1 MDVVDKDKEYTLFA
15 GRSSPIVDC
24 VVALAAGVLT
34 TLSAAPFSLWWL
46 GPVAVALVYWKIASL
61 TPAMATLRG
70 WCYGVGLFGS
80 GTSWVFVAI
89 HDFSGT
95 GALVAMFL
103 TTLFVSVLALFFAVP
118 FGLYRRITG
127 PRFAFLSFAGM
138 WVVSEWLRTWLL
150 TGFPWLLLGTSQIDS
165 PLAPWAPVGGVYLLS
180 LMTAL
185 TGTLGVEVLRRRWIF
200 LVPMAALWIVPFLLP
215 AQWTTPAGKPI
226 RVALLQ
232 GNLDQRIKW
241 TAQGQREAV
250 NIYTTMTQEQAR
262 DIDLIVW
269 PEAALPMLEQEAQ
282 QILEQVASDLGPDT
296 ALLTGILQRDSEGRS
311 YNSVIGLND
320 VQGEYQKAHLV
331 PFGEYLPFQSL
342 LAGTLAFFDLPTP
355 RLTPGS
361 DVQAPLHVAGTTI
374 GTAICYEIIFA
385 DHVAQQARNAELL
398 LTVSNDTW
406 FGRSIGPHQHLQMA
420 RLRALENGRHLL
432 RATSNGVTAIIDSQ
446 GHVTARAPQFE
457 PASLTGEVT
466 PMQGLTPFTRTGSGP
481 AWILAAVLTLLGLQL
496 NLSRSKND
504 ALDEKGT

>member
-1 MDVVDKDKEYTLFA
+1 MDSVDQEKKYTLFA
-15 GRSSPIVDC
+15 GRLSPIVDC

-46 GPVAVALVYWKIASL
+46 GPVAVALVYWKIQSL

-89 HDFSGT
+89 HDFGGT
-95 GALVAMFL
+95 GALMAMLL
-103 TTLFVSVLALFFAVP
+103 TTLFVSALALFFAIP

-127 PRFAFLSFAGM
+127 PRLACLSFAGM

-185 TGTLGVEVLRRRWIF
+185 TGTLGVEVLRRRWGY
-200 LVPMAALWIVPFLLP
+200 LVPIAALWIVPFLLP
-215 AQWTTPAGKPI
+215 TQWTTPAGKPI

-241 TAQGQREAV
+241 TAQGQREAIS
-250 NIYTTMTQEQAR
+250 IYTAMTREQPS

-269 PEAALPMLEQEAQ
+269 PEVALPMFEQEAQ
-282 QILEQVASDLGPDT
+282 LILERVQSELTTGT
-296 ALLTGILQRDSEGRS
+296 HLLTGILQRDAEGLY
-311 YNSVIGLND
+311 YNSVVGLGD
-320 VQGEYQKAHLV
+320 QGQYRKAHLV
-331 PFGEYLPFQSL
+331 PFGEYLPLKNL
-342 LAGTLAFFDLPTP
+342 LAGSIAFFDLPMP
-355 RLTPGS
+355 SMTPGP
-361 DVQAPLHVAGTTI
+361 DKQPPIRVAGTAI
-374 GTAICYEIIFA
+374 GNAICYEIIFA
-385 DHVAQQARNAELL
+385 DRVAKQARNAELL

-420 RLRALENGRHLL
+420 RLRALENGRHIL
-432 RATSNGVTAIIDSQ
+432 RATSNGVTAMIDSQ

-457 PASLTGEVT
+457 QASLTGEVT

-481 AWILAAVLTLLGLQL
+481 AWILATLLTLLGLQL

>member
-1 MDVVDKDKEYTLFA
+1 MA
-15 GRSSPIVDC
+15 RSIA
-24 VVALAAGVLT
+24 VAICLLAAGALHALTLAPFHWWWLALPSLTALMLSLHSASPKQAFFRGWLYGAGMFLAGVSWIGVSITQHGQSSLIVAVVLT
-34 TLSAAPFSLWWL
+34 LAFCILMGLLIAGQAWIWRRFWRHSAYPALSFAALWIL
-46 GPVAVALVYWKIASL
+46 QEA
-61 TPAMATLRG
+61 LRG
-70 WCYGVGLFGS
+70 W
-80 GTSWVFVAI
+80 
-89 HDFSGT
+89 
-95 GALVAMFL
+95 M
-103 TTLFVSVLALFFAVP
+103 
-118 FGLYRRITG
+118 
-127 PRFAFLSFAGM
+127 
-138 WVVSEWLRTWLL
+138 L

-185 TGTLGVEVLRRRWIF
+185 TGTLGVEVLRRRWSF

-342 LAGTLAFFDLPTP
+342 LAGTLAFFDLPVP

-361 DVQAPLHVAGTTI
+361 GEQAPLHVAGATI
-374 GTAICYEIIFA
+374 GNAICYEIIFA

-457 PASLTGEVT
+457 QASLTGEVT